1 MSDLFQMN
9 TIEFTI
15 PVRTVSESNKSR
27 HEFRAVT
34 AKRVKSQRRLGFL
47 FTRQNTILIATE
59 VIRRIM
65 LTRLAPKRLDTGNNP
80 SAMKAIQDGIADA
93 LKINDGDERIDWI
106 YKQEKSKVYGVRVR
120 IEYA

>member
-27 HEFRAVT
+27 HEFWAVT